1 MSSFK
6 YGVVTPTILT
16 EERTDFP
23 TANDNISIP
32 IGTIGFVKEYVD
44 KLGLRPVFS
53 EIKRKGTPLLPL
65 VNSLIAYRLTENFSV
80 EGCGRWLENDIIRN
94 EFGIGKEVSH
104 RMLNRA
110 VEDIGKNMEEVIS
123 KATFSIRRGYDLPHT
138 DCNLDSSSLSVY
150 SKQSSLFS
158 FGYSRDKRPDL
169 RQVNFAVAEISSPVN
184 LPIGLTVS
192 PGNTTDGKQFIELLD
207 SVLPL
212 LKKDSTM
219 IMDAAGD
226 NKDVTDSISGKGMK
240 YVVRKKMN
248 LSDDKWIKEFDKER
262 AVLVDAEQGVWCMK
276 RRFLSSGRTT
286 YLFFSE
292 KLYDDKN
299 RALDRRAQKC
309 VDEYFD
315 VMRKK
320 KDGTLRIS
328 DTVLRRIGTL
338 SSNAP

>member
-44 KLGLRPVFS
+44 KLGLGPVFS
-53 EIKRKGTPLLPL
+53 EIKRKGTPLLLL

-169 RQVNFAVAEISSPVN
+169 RQVNFAVAVERKRNAMSFELNKCGKI
-184 LPIGLTVS
+184 IILT
-192 PGNTTDGKQFIELLD
+192 T
-207 SVLPL
+207 
-212 LKKDSTM
+212 
-219 IMDAAGD
+219 
-226 NKDVTDSISGKGMK
+226 
-240 YVVRKKMN
+240 
-248 LSDDKWIKEFDKER
+248 SDDDALDILVRYRLRNEAEKLFETLKDELEGGVNYLSSHNSVSGMIFAEF
-262 AVLVDAEQGVWCMK
+262 VLVSLRYVLAERLREAELPGKVWIPDVLGLMNK
-276 RRFLSSGRTT
+276 LKIT
-286 YLFFSE
+286 YLNGKWRLNEVSKKQRE
-292 KLYDDKN
+292 MYS
-299 RALDRRAQKC
+299 ALGVPIPELGDHLNLKPC
-309 VDEYFD
+309 H
-315 VMRKK
+315 
-320 KDGTLRIS
+320 
-328 DTVLRRIGTL
+328 
-338 SSNAP
+338 N